1 MTTRWWWQNAFSFRP
16 VYIWHLN
23 IAAANRNAEWIYKSD
38 RNLFNR
44 NNKFFG
50 EQSAIWESPSN
61 IPRPFVSFD
70 IFQLIFVRETRIRS
84 TQHSKRCT
92 HNVYRAVTAA
102 NMLVEEEDEKTN
114 WYLNQNIFHLGES
127 GHDRAQQQQQLFFP
141 PTLYLRKWDRNFFPT
156 LFSSN
161 FYFSSVQWRPW
172 RGAWLAMTW
181 LHFSS
186 WNWLKSGE
194 TTTRFCSEFC
204 FSFLEKRNKL
214 ECYSRYLQKQTNKPS
229 NSLNN

>member
-1 MTTRWWWQNAFSFRP
+1 MMTKCLFISASLYLAFKYRCCESKRRVNIQKRSKPVQPKQQVFWRTISNMRVAIEYPSSFCF
-16 VYIWHLN
+16 VWHFSIN
-23 IAAANRNAEWIYKSD
+23 FCQRNA
-38 RNLFNR
+38 
-44 NNKFFG
+44 NKVDPVF
-50 EQSAIWESPSN
+50 EK
-61 IPRPFVSFD
+61 VY
-70 IFQLIFVRETRIRS
+70 
-84 TQHSKRCT
+84 T

>member
-1 MTTRWWWQNAFSFRP
+1 MMTKCLFISASLYLAFKYRCCESKRR
-16 VYIWHLN
+16 VNTKTIETCSVTIQY
-23 IAAANRNAEWIYKSD
+23 
-38 RNLFNR
+38 
-44 NNKFFG
+44 KFFG
-50 EQSAIWESPSN
+50 KQSANIRESPSN

-161 FYFSSVQWRPW
+161 FYFSSDHGDLGGPDWQWR
-172 RGAWLAMTW
+172 GCISAVEID
-181 LHFSS
+181 
-186 WNWLKSGE
+186 WNQEKQQPDSVLN
-194 TTTRFCSEFC
+194 FV
-204 FSFLEKRNKL
+204 FLFLRKEIN
-214 ECYSRYLQKQTNKPS
+214 
-229 NSLNN
+229 